1 MKKNISLK
9 SRVIIVVSLII
20 GFITTAAIIS
30 SYSIFY
36 SNTMSTTKTTQYRVT
51 SFVANLV
58 YEKLEMDNLALK
70 TFGRTVDIN
79 REKDVM
85 HNILEEFKSINHYM
99 NAMLAYEDGE
109 FILNKSS
116 INLIPSDYNHKNA
129 SWYQEGMKHDGVY
142 ISKPYKDATNG
153 MIIITMTYPVTKE
166 NGVKGLV
173 ATDIAIDLDTYLKS
187 LSNAELDGRMY
198 VIHND
203 GIIISALN
211 KEIIGTNY
219 QTIFTSE
226 LVNKVEEKEKT
237 RNTEYEEPIVYSVRN
252 GSERIGQV
260 VPVQAYDYVVLYG
273 VDRNKLVHDI
283 TWMSAGITFVILVI
297 SLIGIVVLYFM
308 LRRMLDPI
316 GKYAAQIYE
325 MAQNK
330 DLTTRLEIERHDE
343 LGSILEAINVLNA
356 STDDVVSEVR
366 SAIIEVASANNELA
380 ATMEELSTT
389 FNSQAGQVSTMVEGI
404 EGISNISKNT
414 SNALSHNMDSLEQ
427 TAEGTRQE
435 TEKLDKV
442 SIEMGDIEKDTVS
455 LSETINHLS
464 ESSEQISNIL
474 GVINDI
480 ANQTNLLALNAAIEA
495 ARAGEAGRGF
505 AVVADE
511 VRKLAERTQHATK
524 EIEDIINGL
533 LRDSAEASA
542 AMDKSVESVQ
552 GGTSNITSVAVE
564 IKRAVE
570 NVRNLYTSM
579 RPVAESVSEQYIT
592 IQSVV
597 DNAQVIAAGLEQ
609 SNAAVNEVN
618 NTVSHIQQR
627 TDNLKMLIEQFRI

>member
-237 RNTEYEEPIVYSVRN
+237 RNTKYNEPVEYKDN
-252 GSERIGQV
+252 KGNDRIGQV
-260 VPVQAYDYVVLYG
+260 IPVTGYDFVVSYG
-273 VDRNKLVHDI
+273 LDKEKVVR
-283 TWMSAGITFVILVI
+283 TI
-297 SLIGIVVLYFM
+297 SSLSVSIAAIIVLIAVVGIVVFIFYLRKM
-308 LRRMLDPI
+308 LSPLAHHA
-316 GKYAAQIYE
+316 KEIYRL
-325 MAQNK
+325 AQNK
-330 DLTTRLEIERHDE
+330 DLTTRLEIERDDE

-389 FNSQAGQVSTMVEGI
+389 FNSQSEQVSTMVEGI
-404 EGISNISKNT
+404 EDVSNISKNT
-414 SNALSHNMDSLEQ
+414 SDALSNNMDSLEK
-427 TAEGTRQE
+427 TAEATRQE
-435 TEKLDKV
+435 TEKL
-442 SIEMGDIEKDTVS
+442 
-455 LSETINHLS
+455 
-464 ESSEQISNIL
+464 
-474 GVINDI
+474 
-480 ANQTNLLALNAAIEA
+480 
-495 ARAGEAGRGF
+495 R
-505 AVVADE
+505 
-511 VRKLAERTQHATK
+511 
-524 EIEDIINGL
+524 
-533 LRDSAEASA
+533 
-542 AMDKSVESVQ
+542 
-552 GGTSNITSVAVE
+552 
-564 IKRAVE
+564 
-570 NVRNLYTSM
+570 
-579 RPVAESVSEQYIT
+579 
-592 IQSVV
+592 
-597 DNAQVIAAGLEQ
+597 
-609 SNAAVNEVN
+609 
-618 NTVSHIQQR
+618 
-627 TDNLKMLIEQFRI
+627 